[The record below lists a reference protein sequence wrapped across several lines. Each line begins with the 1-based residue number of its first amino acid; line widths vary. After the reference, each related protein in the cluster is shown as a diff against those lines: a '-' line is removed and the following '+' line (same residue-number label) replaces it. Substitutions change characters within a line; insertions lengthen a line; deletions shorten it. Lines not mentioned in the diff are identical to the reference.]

1 MKHLYL
7 ALAALLAVCPAALG
21 VTASSDSTWRGIRD
35 YREEQGFYHKAYR
48 ELNDPRFMWSDQDR
62 KIDFG
67 IGCTANVLTFLG
79 IGGQSQDFDFT
90 PGSIFVPSTNDCMY
104 DMSIGGTEV
113 HFKARTYLPNNH
125 KMGAYIKIGAGRDN
139 AISLNQAYIS
149 YDNFS
154 IGLIPTF
161 FMDLEVG
168 VMTSGLG
175 FNSQVDKSH
184 PLIGYTF
191 HPTKRLSI
199 AAALEWPELDLDHY
213 APATG
218 VATAYQHVPDVAAH
232 VKYRGDKGHVQ
243 FGAVARWLTY
253 WAYEYPAVSMA
264 SGVNRSEPGFGL
276 SFSGNYKPFEKLKL
290 SWELTTGY
298 GYSGYLNN
306 LSGLHLDMGRKVMD
320 DGGFARMATIP
331 VTSDQIAA
339 QYDFS
344 DKFSSSLVT
353 GYTWC
358 GRREGVNN
366 FDSIHGCFSLIGNF
380 FWHINDYSYLG
391 AEYLYGYRT
400 VYAPEGAPSFGQAH
414 RLAVVMAYFF

>member
-1 MKHLYL
+1 MKHLYI
-7 ALAALLAVCPAALG
+7 ALAVLLAVCPAAWSIN
-21 VTASSDSTWRGIRD
+21 AQSDSTFRGIRD
-35 YREEQGFYHKAYR
+35 YREEQGFYHKANR
-48 ELNDPRFMWSDQDR
+48 ELSDPRFMWSDQDR

-191 HPTKRLSI
+191 HPGKRVSI
-199 AAALEWPELDLDHY
+199 AAALEWPDLDLDHY
-213 APATG
+213 PSASGIAST
-218 VATAYQHVPDVAAH
+218 YQPVPDIAAH
-232 VKYRGDKGHVQ
+232 IKYRGDKGHVQ
-243 FGAVARWLTY
+243 FGAVARLLTY
-253 WAYEYPAVSMA
+253 WALDYPAVSMD
-264 SGVNRSEPGFGL
+264 SGVNRIEPGFGL
-276 SFSGNYKPFEKLKL
+276 SFSGNYKPIDRLKL
-290 SWELTTGY
+290 SWELTTGA
-298 GYSGYLNN
+298 GYANYLNN
-306 LSGLHLDMGRKVMD
+306 LCDLHLDLGRKAMD

-344 DKFSSSLVT
+344 DKFTSSIVA

-358 GRREGVNN
+358 GQRDGVKN
-366 FDSIHGCFSLIGNF
+366 FDPIRDCFSLIGNF
-380 FWHINDYSYLG
+380 FWNINEYSYLG
-391 AEYLYGYRT
+391 VEYLFGSRSI
-400 VYAPEGAPSFGQAH
+400 YAPEGTPSYGSAH
-414 RLAVVMAYFF
+414 RLAMVMAYFF